1 MQNKTPD
8 VSIIIVSWNVADLLA
23 ACLDSILKSHVQVG
37 GTGDGKYVA
46 EIIVVDSASRDE
58 TVTMLR
64 GRYPQVTLLAQS
76 ENVGFTRGNNIGF
89 AAAQGRYLFML
100 NPDTELIGDALPQ
113 MLDYLEA
120 HPDVGIIGPHTLNSD
135 GSTQSTR
142 RRFPTMSLGF
152 FESTWLQSFA
162 PKKMLTQFYA
172 EDIADNAIADVDWV
186 QGSALLARREV
197 YEQIGGLDTGY
208 VMFFEELDW
217 CKRAKNAG
225 WRVVYYGEAQ
235 IVHHG
240 GQSTAQVP
248 AHKHIHFQQSK
259 LRYYKKYHGAFVAGM
274 LRLFLLKNYALQLGI
289 EAIKGL
295 IGHKRALRKARV
307 KTYWRVL
314 RSGLKAS

>member
-23 ACLDSILKSHVQVG
+23 ACLDSILNSDIQIGSV
-37 GTGDGKYVA
+37 GDGKYVA
-46 EIIVVDSASRDE
+46 EIIVIDSASQDD
-58 TVTMLR
+58 TIAMLKAH
-64 GRYPQVTLLAQS
+64 YPQVTLLAQN

-89 AAAQGRYLFML
+89 EAAQGRYLFML
-100 NPDTELIGDALPQ
+100 NPDTELLDNALPQ

-142 RRFPTMSLGF
+142 RRFPTVKLGF
-152 FESTWLQSFA
+152 FESTWLQGIA
-162 PKKMLTQFYA
+162 PKKMLSQFYV
-172 EDIADNAIADVDWV
+172 EDIEDDAIAEVDWV

-197 YEQIGGLDTGY
+197 YEQIGGLDTNY

-225 WRVVYYGEAQ
+225 WRVVYYGKAQ
-235 IVHHG
+235 IIHHG

-259 LRYYKKYHGAFVAGM
+259 LRYYKKHHGALIAGI
-274 LRLFLLKNYALQLGI
+274 LRLFLLKSYVLQLGL
-289 EAIKGL
+289 EAFKGL
-295 IGHKRALRKARV
+295 IGHKRALRKERV
-307 KTYWRVL
+307 KTYWQVL
-314 RSGLKAS
+314 RSGLKVS